1 MRLFSLFQSK
11 AIELFES
18 IIEPESPSLMD
29 DGLSMGLELSA
40 SALDLI
46 DDSMNQDDA
55 FAGSDAMQL
64 DSCDSGGC
72 DFGDTDF
79 GFDF

>member
-1 MRLFSLFQSK
+1 MRLFSFFQSK
-11 AIELFES
+11 TIELFES
-18 IIEPESPSLMD
+18 FLEPESPSLMD

-55 FAGSDAMQL
+55 FAGSDVMQF
-64 DSCDSGGC
+64 DDIDSGCGGF
-72 DFGDTDF
+72 DDSDF